1 MLEEKKA
8 PGSLQ
13 QDTGSSSPGDP
24 VRRVAL
30 LSEPHSPSLAP
41 RTLTSPLLGGLHRSS
56 LVLGQQAASL
66 RLAQLKAQLA
76 VTQINNAL
84 AVGSRVASLASN
96 SPAGYIATTP
106 PSPTAAAINLL
117 NLLKI
122 ANTMSHPLYN
132 PYASGNQIT
141 PQAQYA
147 ERDPRTVSGL
157 GPGSSFGSTG
167 ASSGT
172 SSSSGR
178 GPPSQQPQLMS
189 YRPEQSR
196 TMMDE
201 GMERSIDMQITRA
214 REEVRLLSK
223 SAHRPLDSRY
233 SNIQRESLSSG
244 SGVASYPV
252 SKNSAPP
259 GHSYPAVESVS
270 SSSDWLSNY
279 KRPSADEP
287 SKCYA
292 PSASSNRASN
302 VDGGFNAPR
311 ERPSIPGLGD
321 FDKPAPDPRAP
332 SRQHKYT
339 SESASNILVH
349 FGLEKDDLEHL
360 ISYPEDQIT
369 PANLPFILRQIRIE
383 KTKKASSA
391 APSKPRPEPPPYR
404 MTGMCQEEMHPAA
417 LHSSNVI
424 DYGHTGKYTG
434 GVGEGMGR
442 TSGSGDTS
450 GGGMSKM
457 DTSNSSGHA
466 RDPQQKPE
474 SKSSPLGLSR
484 DQATFVSSFSS
495 LHSSAPSSVAPSN
508 DPTKRTQTHAI
519 VNPFYLKDADVKS
532 EASKPVPMKEPEAV
546 RQSSMKTQLAPTL
559 HRCSHPSRP
568 SLVLLGSNNASDNKN
583 QSKNPGPGSAAA
595 EHMKKPQ
602 QMQPVPQMQIQTQQM
617 QKQQMQM
624 QPVQQQPIQQARNQP
639 VPQAM
644 WPQFFP
650 APKPVPPVL
659 HVSGFANTVHRPA
672 FIPACGPPAVGQR
685 APPLPTPGLMHLVP
699 PKMAPS
705 NRTPQDTAA
714 GAKSLPTSAM
724 MHDYA
729 AATPRVFP
737 HTCCL
742 CNRDCQR
749 MPDWI
754 SHQNSNLH
762 LRKCKL
768 LRIQFP
774 QWDCEIPLSAAG
786 KEAEPS
792 ASSQT
797 SQHLQQAKHGSSS
810 RSPSPR
816 RRHRPDD
823 RRDKRGRRSPSPY
836 SPRCTRRSRSRSPR
850 SDLAASSRHRSPSR
864 SPQRRTS
871 PRRREDRR
879 SSPRRSRDQRSS
891 PRCSDGRQSP
901 SRRRSERE
909 SPSRRSAER
918 RSPGQKT
925 SRTDRL
931 VKKLLE
937 TSAVQSL
944 SKQSDLETVVKTLAP
959 ALLAE
964 LAKMKAASSSSSSAS
979 VGEKPSS
986 SSSSKQSAK
995 KSSAA
1000 IETSEVKL
1008 EGVHNVFHNEVV
1020 AAMRNFGKTTSVVL
1034 NRATEEA
1041 IVKFDK
1047 VEDARK
1053 LRSLKSLHVK
1063 GHLIT
1068 VAGEK
1073 ETVTKKQNKPSQK
1086 KPAPASAPTP
1096 QTAPPSTRKAL
1107 DPKPAVSTPKC
1118 PAKTPSSPSGAKTAT
1133 TSQIKKSGVK
1143 GTVTPSKTKNVSTKP
1158 TNKGK
1163 LPLKGAVTKVE
1174 QQTPAGPKSTPQKST
1189 PEEAEATVVKKELDE
1204 ANVPKDAEPAAS
1216 EEVGV
1221 EVKEPME
1228 VASSAEKGET
1238 TTTTTTTTTLEAA
1251 AESSADEPAA
1261 SRPASSEADPGRPE
1275 TSGPESSADGAESG
1289 AEPSGLTQEAARV
1302 CTEATEEAKLPAGG
1316 EETTTTGK
1324 DDSSNAEFF
1333 LEDKTPEAAPES
1345 PADQS
1350 GDREAGDSGPPDT
1363 SVEAPPLTQ
1372 QSTGS
1377 DPQAAAPGRQ
1387 QQEAAELPDPVQA
1400 VDAQADAGSAAK
1412 ASRSNA
1418 PLATV
1423 THAVF
1428 FWKKLGCH
1436 LYPSKTPSVPDT
1448 TLSREEFILKGHR
1461 QLVVGNLPE
1470 FDSCCYTE
1478 EDLANVLVPFGFQYA
1493 EDSIYVIPQSRVAV
1507 IIMPAAGD
1515 VYEMITGPVRE
1526 GLFFKGQKLSFRV
1539 VTDSRMLT
1547 PLEFYKSLMNLF
1559 RYTVAGDGTQTI
1571 FITNIS
1577 CSEALKLK
1585 ESLIEIQHVKNFFPI
1600 LNKVFVDFESSWHAD
1615 RLGVWYSLLKR
1626 APNHKITRLLA
1637 PGVHSYTKKP
1647 APRDPESALPPS
1659 GDAVTGATVPPM
1671 EFGIPQGNVGP
1682 FWVTLRSDPF
1692 LFLTKSP
1699 WFIIPKFKTVQTLN
1713 DIKKAVRGPKIPTV
1727 MLTGFPEE
1735 NYRHEDVAQLV
1746 RRYFPGWNLYSVFYD
1761 VVVLPLQRRAFVF
1774 FADWASCCGFLRD
1787 HVRNPVA
1794 VRLCSLTAHF
1804 ALEDISPF
1812 STEEAMYSTLMKWSN
1827 AGVPEP
1833 EGLEERL
1840 LCVETSETSPHTTRA
1855 VMGAVASL
1863 APFLGFLPL
1872 ANRICIE
1879 MADSSAVAKVVTEL
1893 NNDLKESS
1901 EKPEALR
1908 KVQHVETLKSLK
1920 QRLQSS
1926 SEKPNV
1932 LDSPVKVQTERET
1945 SGSGGSTVSEPVP
1958 AGPGAGAASDAS
1970 LQKDHEKLGTSS
1982 NSTVGPGD
1990 GEKAEE
1996 REEEESLSTSE
2007 VTADVT
2013 SEVTADVTSDP
2024 RPPPS
2029 ATALE
2034 LPQINAHLFQAI
2046 AAAVRN
2052 HRLTR
2057 ESRSK
2062 CEEKERTSQSNTSPR
2077 SSAAEDAPQ
2086 TKSRD
2091 DSTDDVASPDACR
2104 FDELHFN
2111 MDDFVTVDE
2120 VGDDVGDRS
2129 PEPHSSSSSEQS
2141 SGPGRGGQSFRGSA
2155 GQRTSASSWNESK
2168 RAASASPSSSK
2179 STEALSSSVCGS
2191 PKEAKSSSEP
2201 TTKSSSGPTTKSSSE
2216 PTTKSSSGPTTKSS
2230 SEPTTKS
2237 SSESTTKSSSEPTTK
2252 SSSEPTPKS
2261 SSEPTTKSSSE
2272 PTTKSSSEPTTKS
2285 SSEPTT
2291 KSSSEPTPKSSSEPT
2306 TKSSSEPTTRSSS
2319 EPTTKSSSEPT
2330 TKSSSEPTTKSSSE
2344 PTTKS
2349 SSEPTIRSSSEPTT
2363 KSSSEPT
2370 TRSSS
2375 DPTTR
2380 SSIKASPRAR
2390 KAAPSSPRRKTPS
2403 AHSAKA
2409 SDAASS
2415 ALRTRASSAREAKR
2429 IASAGSGSEPLSE
2442 ERDAER
2448 TAAES
2453 NHETKETNVEP
2464 SSETHPPQQEI
2475 DINVNTQ
2482 QQKQSEE
2489 EQEEDDLEGRT
2500 EVKEDESS
2508 RSVDSFGDR
2517 TDDPMDDGEQTRSS
2531 GEQRSAPAG
2540 GQTLRDE
2547 SLQVSD
2553 GVGDEVMTCPPTFE
2567 ETETDAVSR
2576 VIDSVTEGEAAK
2588 GQEDGPLLQDDGST
2602 GRSLDHEASH
2612 ADTSQVLDTA
2622 SEHTP
2627 EDTGDEKT
2635 RGEDADN
2642 DVETGDGPVP
2652 LPGNKENSQDP
2663 ERDATGQE
2671 ASEVLDSV
2679 ADLTSAEDHSQNQEM
2694 KSGQMS
2700 QEDLLATEEEEDAY
2714 RVIDSVEVQP
2724 MTSDSETGIKGRR
2737 STRGKATA
2745 AKDNKA
2751 SKRREPTT
2759 TASKRAEKEP
2769 SPKKQDRAS
2778 KRYETRT
2785 MSDLTAEVSEKDK
2798 EVPEDAEFKIVDSVE
2813 EEAVRV
2819 AAAPEMSVRRSKRGK
2834 KEDKT
2839 TLDLTDASEKAEE
2852 ATYKILDSVDDDE
2865 ATARP
2870 TRGRRGRTTKKEAS
2884 NEKPEDTPTGR
2895 KQTPARE
2902 EPAGTEEG
2910 APSRRSGGVVSEFS
2924 QEERPATR
2932 SKGMRGRPKKGVQTT
2947 RTKRS
2952 FTSKDAPDEEEPTY
2966 QVLDSVGG
2974 EALDEGT
2981 GRSRDNVL
2989 KNMDQQRK
2997 SSEAPRDE
3005 EEEEEEPVYH
3015 VIDSLDD
3022 DPGQEQLSTRG
3033 DETPDETPL
3042 KGGSSAEEEEEEEEE
3057 ALYRVLD
3064 DLDESSA
3071 AEGSA
3076 PANVEG
3082 DLQEEPQR
3090 VPAVD
3095 SEEDDTTR
3103 SLVNLD
3109 QVSEEEE
3116 EYPDDAAEEEELR
3129 RRQAAAKEKQMAEE
3143 RAARRS
3149 RERERRSRSGS
3160 RGGTRRGREEEEEE
3174 AVDPKELVTL
3184 DEVGADDAG
3193 EESKEWDGEITEAEL
3208 QALVTLDEFIE
3219 GEEEDGKKPR
3229 PPSQEEEEESVDLLN
3244 PQALGT
3250 LDEADDEEKP
3260 DEEQAERRSGKR
3272 RSNDD
3277 AALEDGVNYVT
3288 VDEVGE
3294 EEEEEEEAVQT
3305 RKRGR
3310 PKKRSR
3316 QTPVRKSTRGQKV
3329 TTKDQREEEREP
3341 AASHPLP
3348 PSAPAAPPAP
3358 DRGPSAETRGTE
3370 DDAAGP
3376 APEAELPG
3384 NQEPRGEEGEKKKG
3398 DIKAA
3403 RKRTKELLGPEAK
3416 RSRSESPCVA
3426 AIELPAF
3433 KPNNPLGQE
3442 FVVPKSGYF
3451 CNLCSDFY
3459 LTESAAKDLH
3469 CSSQRHYDNLQK
3481 HFQKRS
3487 STQSSQGSVSD

>member
-1 MLEEKKA
+1 MCHTNQSYPGLLEDVFERITDERYSQN
-8 PGSLQ
+8 GS
-13 QDTGSSSPGDP
+13 
-24 VRRVAL
+24 VAL
-30 LSEPHSPSLAP
+30 LSEPRGPSPAP
-41 RTLTSPLLGGLHRSS
+41 RTLTNPLLGGLPRSS
-56 LVLGQQAASL
+56 LLLGQQAASL

-132 PYASGNQIT
+132 PYASGNQIP
-141 PQAQYA
+141 PQAQYGLSSGHA
-147 ERDPRTVSGL
+147 EMDPRTASGL
-157 GPGSSFGSTG
+157 GPGSSFGSSG
-167 ASSGT
+167 ASSVT

-178 GPPSQQPQLMS
+178 VLPSQQPQLMS

-196 TMMDE
+196 TMMDD
-201 GMERSIDMQITRA
+201 GLERSIDMQISRA
-214 REEVRLLSK
+214 REEVRLLGK

-233 SNIQRESLSSG
+233 SSIQRESLSSG
-244 SGVASYPV
+244 SVVASYPV

-259 GHSYPAVESVS
+259 GRSYPAVESVS

-279 KRPSADEP
+279 KRPPADEP

-292 PSASSNRASN
+292 SSASSNHASS
-302 VDGGFNAPR
+302 VDGRFNAPS

-391 APSKPRPEPPPYR
+391 TPSKPRPEPPPYR
-404 MTGMCQEEMHPAA
+404 MTGPGMRQEEMPPAA

-434 GVGEGMGR
+434 GVGEEIGR
-442 TSGSGDTS
+442 TRGSGDTS
-450 GGGMSKM
+450 GGGGGTSKM

-466 RDPQQKPE
+466 RDPQQKPK
-474 SKSSPLGLSR
+474 SKSSALGFSR

-495 LHSSAPSSVAPSN
+495 LHSSAASSVAPSN
-508 DPTKRTQTHAI
+508 DPTKRAQTHAI
-519 VNPFYLKDADVKS
+519 VSPFYLKDADVRDVKS
-532 EASKPVPMKEPEAV
+532 EASKPVPMKEPEAD
-546 RQSSMKTQLAPTL
+546 RQSSMKTQPAPTL

-568 SLVLLGSNNASDNKN
+568 SLVFLGSNNASDNKN
-583 QSKNPGPGSAAA
+583 QSKTPGPGSAVA
-595 EHMKKPQ
+595 EHMKKQ
-602 QMQPVPQMQIQTQQM
+602 QQVQPVPQMQKQQQM
-617 QKQQMQM
+617 QTQPFQQMQM
-624 QPVQQQPIQQARNQP
+624 MQMQMQKQPVQQQPIQQARNQP

-650 APKPVPPVL
+650 AAKPVPPVL
-659 HVSGFANTVHRPA
+659 HVSGFANTVQRPA
-672 FIPACGPPAVGQR
+672 FIPACGPSAAGQR
-685 APPLPTPGLMHLVP
+685 AQPLPTPGLMHLVLP
-699 PKMAPS
+699 TMAPS

-714 GAKSLPTSAM
+714 GAKNLPTSAM
-724 MHDYA
+724 MQDYA

-774 QWDCEIPLSAAG
+774 QWDGEIALSAAG

-797 SQHLQQAKHGSSS
+797 SQHLQKARHGSSS

-836 SPRCTRRSRSRSPR
+836 SPRCTRRSRSRSPW
-850 SDLAASSRHRSPSR
+850 SDLPASSRHRSPSR

-879 SSPRRSRDQRSS
+879 SSPRRSRDRRSS
-891 PRCSDGRQSP
+891 PRRSGSRQ
-901 SRRRSERE
+901 

-964 LAKMKAASSSSSSAS
+964 LAKMKAAASSSSSSAS

-995 KSSAA
+995 KSSTVN
-1000 IETSEVKL
+1000 ETSEVKL

-1047 VEDARK
+1047 VEDASK

-1068 VAGEK
+1068 VAGAK
-1073 ETVTKKQNKPSQK
+1073 ETVPKKQNKPSQK
-1086 KPAPASAPTP
+1086 KAAPASAPTP
-1096 QTAPPSTRKAL
+1096 QSAPPSTRKAL

-1118 PAKTPSSPSGAKTAT
+1118 PAKPPSSPSGAKTAT
-1133 TSQIKKSGVK
+1133 TSQIKKSGVT
-1143 GTVTPSKTKNVSTKP
+1143 GTVTPTKTKNVSTKP
-1158 TNKGK
+1158 INKGK
-1163 LPLKGAVTKVE
+1163 LPLKGAVRKVE

-1216 EEVGV
+1216 EEVGADV
-1221 EVKEPME
+1221 EEPME
-1228 VASSAEKGET
+1228 VATSAEKGE
-1238 TTTTTTTTTLEAA
+1238 TTTTTTTLEAA
-1251 AESSADEPAA
+1251 AESAADEPAG

-1275 TSGPESSADGAESG
+1275 TSGAESG
-1289 AEPSGLTQEAARV
+1289 AEPSGLTQKVAGV
-1302 CTEATEEAKLPAGG
+1302 CTEATEEAQLPAGGG

-1324 DDSSNAEFF
+1324 EFF
-1333 LEDKTPEAAPES
+1333 LADKTPEAAPES

-1350 GDREAGDSGPPDT
+1350 GEREAGDSGPTET
-1363 SVEAPPLTQ
+1363 SVEAQ

-1377 DPQAAAPGRQ
+1377 EPQAAAPGRQ
-1387 QQEAAELPDPVQA
+1387 QEAGVSTEAAAEAELPDPVQA
-1400 VDAQADAGSAAK
+1400 ADAQADAGSAAK

-1423 THAVF
+1423 THAMF
-1428 FWKKLGCH
+1428 FWEKLGCH

-1448 TLSREEFILKGHR
+1448 TLSREEFILEGHR

-1493 EDSIYVIPQSRVAV
+1493 EDSIYVIPQSRMAV

-1577 CSEALKLK
+1577 CSEALKLR
-1585 ESLIEIQHVKNFFPI
+1585 ESLTEIHHVKNFFPI

-1626 APNHKITRLLA
+1626 APNHKITRLLK

-1659 GDAVTGATVPPM
+1659 EDAVTGATVPPM

-1713 DIKKAVRGPKIPTV
+1713 DIKKAVQGPKIPTV
-1727 MLTGFPEE
+1727 MLTGLPEE
-1735 NYRHEDVAQLV
+1735 NYRHEDVTQLV
-1746 RRYFPGWNLYSVFYD
+1746 RRYFPGWNRYSVFYD

-1774 FADWASCCGFLRD
+1774 FADWASCCRFLRD

-1840 LCVETSETSPHTTRA
+1840 LCVETSETSPHVTRS
-1855 VMGAVASL
+1855 VMGAVASV

-1879 MADSSAVAKVVTEL
+1879 MADCSAVAKVVKEL
-1893 NNDLKESS
+1893 NDDLKESS
-1901 EKPEALR
+1901 EKPEAWR

-1926 SEKPNV
+1926 SESPNV

-1970 LQKDHEKLGTSS
+1970 LLKDHEKLGTSS
-1982 NSTVGPGD
+1982 NSLVGPGD

-1996 REEEESLSTSE
+1996 REEEESLATSEVTADVTSDVSADVTSEVTADVTSEVSADVTSDVSADPTSE

-2013 SEVTADVTSDP
+2013 SEVTADVTSEVSADVTSDVSADPTSDVSADPTSEVTADVTSDP
-2024 RPPPS
+2024 RPSPS
-2029 ATALE
+2029 ATALQ

-2062 CEEKERTSQSNTSPR
+2062 CEEKQRTSQSNTSLR
-2077 SSAAEDAPQ
+2077 SSAAADAPQ

-2091 DSTDDVASPDACR
+2091 DSTDDMASPDACR

-2129 PEPHSSSSSEQS
+2129 PEPHSSSSCEQAP
-2141 SGPGRGGQSFRGSA
+2141 GPGRGGQSFGGSA
-2155 GQRTSASSWNESK
+2155 GQRTSTSSWNESK
-2168 RAASASPSSSK
+2168 GAASASPSSSK
-2179 STEALSSSVCGS
+2179 STEDLSSLVCGS
-2191 PKEAKSSSEP
+2191 PREPKSSSEP
-2201 TTKSSSGPTTKSSSE
+2201 PTKSSSE
-2216 PTTKSSSGPTTKSS
+2216 PPTKSS
-2230 SEPTTKS
+2230 SEPP
-2237 SSESTTKSSSEPTTK
+2237 TKSSSEPPTK
-2252 SSSEPTPKS
+2252 SSSEPPTRS
-2261 SSEPTTKSSSE
+2261 SSEPPTKSSSE
-2272 PTTKSSSEPTTKS
+2272 PPTKSSSEPPTKS
-2285 SSEPTT
+2285 SSEPPT
-2291 KSSSEPTPKSSSEPT
+2291 KSS
-2306 TKSSSEPTTRSSS
+2306 
-2319 EPTTKSSSEPT
+2319 
-2330 TKSSSEPTTKSSSE
+2330 
-2344 PTTKS
+2344 
-2349 SSEPTIRSSSEPTT
+2349 
-2363 KSSSEPT
+2363 
-2370 TRSSS
+2370 
-2375 DPTTR
+2375 
-2380 SSIKASPRAR
+2380 IKAR

-2403 AHSAKA
+2403 AHSAAEA
-2409 SDAASS
+2409 SSAASS
-2415 ALRTRASSAREAKR
+2415 ALRTRASSAREA
-2429 IASAGSGSEPLSE
+2429 SAGSGSERLSE
-2442 ERDAER
+2442 EPDAER

-2453 NHETKETNVEP
+2453 DHEAPETKVEP
-2464 SSETHPPQQEI
+2464 SSETHPPQQERGFGNLEI
-2475 DINVNTQ
+2475 DINVDTQ
-2482 QQKQSEE
+2482 QQKQSRDEK
-2489 EQEEDDLEGRT
+2489 EEDDLEGRT
-2500 EVKEDESS
+2500 KVKEDESS
-2508 RSVDSFGDR
+2508 RTVDSFGDR

-2531 GEQRSAPAG
+2531 GDPISAPAG
-2540 GQTLRDE
+2540 GQTLRDG

-2553 GVGDEVMTCPPTFE
+2553 GVGDEVMTCPPTFK
-2567 ETETDAVSR
+2567 ETETDAALR
-2576 VIDSVTEGEAAK
+2576 VFDSVTEGEAAK
-2588 GQEDGPLLQDDGST
+2588 GQEDSPLLQDDGST

-2612 ADTSQVLDTA
+2612 ADTLQVLDAA

-2627 EDTGDEKT
+2627 EDEKT

-2642 DVETGDGPVP
+2642 DVDTGDGPGP
-2652 LPGNKENSQDP
+2652 LPDAGNKENSQDP

-2671 ASEVLDSV
+2671 AFEVLDSV
-2679 ADLTSAEDHSQNQEM
+2679 AVLTSAEDHSQNHET

-2700 QEDLLATEEEEDAY
+2700 QEDILATEEEEDSY
-2714 RVIDSVEVQP
+2714 RVIDSVEDQP

-2737 STRGKATA
+2737 STRGK
-2745 AKDNKA
+2745 

-2759 TASKRAEKEP
+2759 TASKRDEKEP
-2769 SPKKQDRAS
+2769 SPKTRAG

-2785 MSDLTAEVSEKDK
+2785 KSDLTAEVSEKDK
-2798 EVPEDAEFKIVDSVE
+2798 EVPEDAELKIVDSVE

-2819 AAAPEMSVRRSKRGK
+2819 AAAPEMSVRRRSLRGK

-2839 TLDLTDASEKAEE
+2839 TLELTDASEKAEE

-2870 TRGRRGRTTKKEAS
+2870 TRGRRGRTTKKEAP
-2884 NEKPEDTPTGR
+2884 NEKTEDTPTGR

-2902 EPAGTEEG
+2902 EPSGTEEK
-2910 APSRRSGGVVSEFS
+2910 APSRRSAGVVSEFS
-2924 QEERPATR
+2924 EEERPATR
-2932 SKGMRGRPKKGVQTT
+2932 SKGRRGRPKKGVQTT

-2952 FTSKDAPDEEEPTY
+2952 FTSKDAPDEEEATY
-2966 QVLDSVGG
+2966 QILDSVGG
-2974 EALDEGT
+2974 EAVDEDT

-3042 KGGSSAEEEEEEEEE
+3042 KGGSSAEQEEEEEEEP
-3057 ALYRVLD
+3057 LYRVVD

-3076 PANVEG
+3076 SANVEG

-3090 VPAVD
+3090 DPAVD
-3095 SEEDDTTR
+3095 GEEEDTTR

-3109 QVSEEEE
+3109 EVSEEEE

-3160 RGGTRRGREEEEEE
+3160 RGGGGTRRERGREEEET
-3174 AVDPKELVTL
+3174 VDPKELVTL

-3193 EESKEWDGEITEAEL
+3193 EETAAGSKEWDGEITEAEL

-3219 GEEEDGKKPR
+3219 GEEEDGEKPR
-3229 PPSQEEEEESVDLLN
+3229 PPSQEEEEEVKAKI
-3244 PQALGT
+3244 PCGEMTALGT

-3260 DEEQAERRSGKR
+3260 DEEQAERRSAKR
-3272 RSNDD
+3272 RRNDG
-3277 AALEDGVNYVT
+3277 AALDDSINFVT

-3294 EEEEEEEAVQT
+3294 EEEEEEEAVPT

-3329 TTKDQREEEREP
+3329 TTEDQREEGREP
-3341 AASHPLP
+3341 AATHLLP
-3348 PSAPAAPPAP
+3348 PS
-3358 DRGPSAETRGTE
+3358 DTGPSALSGVGQPETRRTE
-3370 DDAAGP
+3370 DDVAG
-3376 APEAELPG
+3376 
-3384 NQEPRGEEGEKKKG
+3384 NQVQEPRGEEGEEKKG
-3398 DIKAA
+3398 DFKAA
-3403 RKRTKELLGPEAK
+3403 SKRTKELLGPEAK

-3451 CNLCSDFY
+3451 CKLCSDFY

-3487 STQSSQGSVSD
+3487 STQSSHGSVSD

>member
-1 MLEEKKA
+1 
-8 PGSLQ
+8 
-13 QDTGSSSPGDP
+13 
-24 VRRVAL
+24 
-30 LSEPHSPSLAP
+30 
-41 RTLTSPLLGGLHRSS
+41 
-56 LVLGQQAASL
+56 
-66 RLAQLKAQLA
+66 
-76 VTQINNAL
+76 
-84 AVGSRVASLASN
+84 
-96 SPAGYIATTP
+96 
-106 PSPTAAAINLL
+106 
-117 NLLKI
+117 
-122 ANTMSHPLYN
+122 MSHPLYN

-201 GMERSIDMQITRA
+201 GIERSIDMQISRA
-214 REEVRLLSK
+214 REEVRLLCK

-233 SNIQRESLSSG
+233 SSIQRESLSSG

-292 PSASSNRASN
+292 PSASSNHASN
-302 VDGGFNAPR
+302 VDGGFNAPS

-391 APSKPRPEPPPYR
+391 APSKPCPEPPPCR
-404 MTGMCQEEMHPAA
+404 MTGMRQEEMPPAA
-417 LHSSNVI
+417 LHLSNVI

-508 DPTKRTQTHAI
+508 DPTKSVQTHAI

-546 RQSSMKTQLAPTL
+546 RQSPIKTQPAPNL
-559 HRCSHPSRP
+559 QRCSHPSRP

-583 QSKNPGPGSAAA
+583 QSKNPGPGSSVA

-602 QMQPVPQMQIQTQQM
+602 QMQPVPQMQIQTQPVPQM
-617 QKQQMQM
+617 QRQMQMQTQPLQQMQRQMQMQTQPLQQMQRQMQMQTQPLQQMQM
-624 QPVQQQPIQQARNQP
+624 QQQMQIQMQNLPFQQQPIQQQMQIQMQNLPFQQQPIQQAQNQP

-659 HVSGFANTVHRPA
+659 HVSGFANTVQRPA
-672 FIPACGPPAVGQR
+672 FIWARGSPAAGQR
-685 APPLPTPGLMHLVP
+685 APLLPTPGLMHLVP
-699 PKMAPS
+699 PTMAPS
-705 NRTPQDTAA
+705 NTTPQDTAA

-774 QWDCEIPLSAAG
+774 QWDGEIALSAAG

-850 SDLAASSRHRSPSR
+850 SDLPASSRHRSPSR

-879 SSPRRSRDQRSS
+879 SSPRRSRDRRSS
-891 PRCSDGRQSP
+891 PRCSDGRQ
-901 SRRRSERE
+901 

-964 LAKMKAASSSSSSAS
+964 LAKMKASSSSSSAS

-995 KSSAA
+995 KSPA
-1000 IETSEVKL
+1000 
-1008 EGVHNVFHNEVV
+1008 
-1020 AAMRNFGKTTSVVL
+1020 
-1034 NRATEEA
+1034 
-1041 IVKFDK
+1041 
-1047 VEDARK
+1047 
-1053 LRSLKSLHVK
+1053 
-1063 GHLIT
+1063 
-1068 VAGEK
+1068 

-1189 PEEAEATVVKKELDE
+1189 PEEAEATVVKKELGE

-1221 EVKEPME
+1221 EVEEPME
-1228 VASSAEKGET
+1228 VAPSAEKGE

-1324 DDSSNAEFF
+1324 EFF

-1350 GDREAGDSGPPDT
+1350 GDREAGDSGPPNT

-1377 DPQAAAPGRQ
+1377 EPQAAAPGRQ

-1926 SEKPNV
+1926 SENPNV
-1932 LDSPVKVQTERET
+1932 LDGSVKVQTERET

-2077 SSAAEDAPQ
+2077 SSAAEEPQ

-2216 PTTKSSSGPTTKSS
+2216 PTTKSSSESTTKSSSESTTKSSSEPTTKSSSEPTTKSSSESTTKSSSESTTKSSSEPTTKSSSEPTTKSSSEPTPKSSSEPTPKSSSEPTTKSSSKPTTKSS

-2252 SSSEPTPKS
+2252 SSSEPTTKSSSEPTTKSSSKPTTKSSSEPTTKSSSEPTTKSSSEPTTKSSSEPTTRSSSEPTTKS

-2306 TKSSSEPTTRSSS
+2306 TKSSSEPTT
-2319 EPTTKSSSEPT
+2319 KSSSEPT
-2330 TKSSSEPTTKSSSE
+2330 P
-2344 PTTKS
+2344 
-2349 SSEPTIRSSSEPTT
+2349 

-2500 EVKEDESS
+2500 KVKEDESS
-2508 RSVDSFGDR
+2508 QSVDSFGDR

-2567 ETETDAVSR
+2567 ETETGAVSR

-2700 QEDLLATEEEEDAY
+2700 QEDLLATEEEQDAY

-2902 EPAGTEEG
+2902 EPAGTEER

-2997 SSEAPRDE
+2997 SSEEPRD

-3057 ALYRVLD
+3057 ALYRVVD

-3358 DRGPSAETRGTE
+3358 DRGPSAETRGPE

-3376 APEAELPG
+3376 APEAELSG